1 MSKPISLSQAVD
13 MLYRGRSNLI
23 RAAKAAETDPQ
34 TLKRLLL
41 EKVRSKPQL
50 EPLQLTLDLR

>member
-1 MSKPISLSQAVD
+1 MSKPITISQAVD

-23 RAAKAAETDPQ
+23 KAAKAADTEPE

>member
-1 MSKPISLSQAVD
+1 MSKPITISQAVD

-23 RAAKAAETDPQ
+23 KAAKAADTEPE

-41 EKVRSKPQL
+41 EKVRSKPHF
-50 EPLQLTLDLR
+50 EPLQLSLPLR

>member
-1 MSKPISLSQAVD
+1 MSKPISLSKAVD

-23 RAAKAAETDPQ
+23 KAAKAAETEPE